1 MFELLEMYWK
11 PFLYFDG
18 YSYSGLVITLWLLIF
33 SVVVG
38 FLLSIPC
45 AIARNS
51 KYKVISWSL
60 IAFTTLFRGTPLYLQ
75 LLICYS
81 GIYSLSFVQDQVL
94 LGQFFRDGMYCT
106 LLTFSLNTCAYMCEM
121 LAGALKNVDSGEIEA
136 AKAFGMSRFKIYLHI
151 IFPSALKQSIPQYS
165 NEVIIVLHSTTIAF
179 TATVPD
185 ILKVA
190 RDANSATYMT
200 FQSFGLAAMLYLILS
215 FTLFYL
221 FRKFEFYYTA
231 HLPNHQRSK
240 NIFTTY
246 FFSKKKKRISNET

>member
-18 YSYSGLVITLWLLIF
+18 YSYSGFVITMWLLIF

-38 FLLSIPC
+38 FLLSVPL
-45 AIARNS
+45 AVARNS
-51 KYKVISWSL
+51 KYKLLSWSV
-60 IAFTTLFRGTPLYLQ
+60 ATFTTIFRGTPLYLQ

-81 GIYSLSFVQDQVL
+81 GIYSLSMVQDQAL
-94 LGQFFRDGMYCT
+94 LNQFFRDGLNCT
-106 LLTFSLNTCAYMCEM
+106 LLAFSLNTCAYMCEM
-121 LAGALKNVDSGEIEA
+121 LAGALKNVNAGEVEA
-136 AKAFGMSRFKIYLHI
+136 AKAFGMSRLQTYRHI
-151 IFPSALKQSIPQYS
+151 IFPAALKQSIPQYS

-200 FQSFGLAAMLYLILS
+200 FQSFGLAAILYLILS
-215 FTLFYL
+215 FVLFYL
-221 FRKFEFYYTA
+221 FRKFECYHTA
-231 HLPNHQRSK
+231 HLPNTLRSNK
-240 NIFTTY
+240 RL
-246 FFSKKKKRISNET
+246 SSVLRALKKKVSIA

>member
-18 YSYSGLVITLWLLIF
+18 YSYSGLVITMWLLIF

-38 FLLSIPC
+38 FLLSIPL
-45 AIARNS
+45 AVARNS
-51 KYKVISWSL
+51 EFKTLSWSVS
-60 IAFTTLFRGTPLYLQ
+60 AFTTIFRGTPLYLQ

-81 GIYSLSFVQDQVL
+81 GVYSLSFVQEQAL

-106 LLTFSLNTCAYMCEM
+106 LLTFSLNTAAYMCEM
-121 LAGALKNVDSGEIEA
+121 LAGALKNVDAGEIEA
-136 AKAFGMSRFKIYLHI
+136 AKAFGMSRFKTYLYV

-165 NEVIIVLHSTTIAF
+165 NEVIITLHSTTIAF

-200 FQSFGLAAMLYLILS
+200 FQSFGLAAILYLILS
-215 FTLFYL
+215 FTLFYF

-231 HLPNHQRSK
+231 HLPNNQRTKSL
-240 NIFTTY
+240 FSTY
-246 FFSKKKKRISNET
+246 FSKQKKKKNVI

>member
-33 SVVVG
+33 SVTLG
-38 FLLSIPC
+38 FLLSIPL
-45 AIARNS
+45 AVARNS
-51 KYKVISWSL
+51 KYKIVSWS
-60 IAFTTLFRGTPLYLQ
+60 IASFTTLFRGTPLYLQ

-81 GIYSLSFVQDQVL
+81 GIYSLTFVQGQDL
-94 LGQFFRDGMYCT
+94 LNAFFRNGMYCT

-121 LAGALKNVDSGEIEA
+121 LAGALKNVNAGEIEA
-136 AKAFGMSRFKIYLHI
+136 AKSFGMSRFKTYLYI

-200 FQSFGLAAMLYLILS
+200 FQSFGIAALLYLILS
-215 FTLFYL
+215 FVLFYL
-221 FRKFEFYYTA
+221 FRKFEQHHTV
-231 HLPNHQRSK
+231 HLANTQHSK
-240 NIFTTY
+240 SLLSTY
-246 FFSKKKKRISNET
+246 ISAYKKKRVQTK

>member
-1 MFELLEMYWK
+1 M
-11 PFLYFDG
+11 
-18 YSYSGLVITLWLLIF
+18 F

-38 FLLSIPC
+38 FLLSIPL
-45 AIARNS
+45 AVARNA
-51 KYKVISWSL
+51 KYKVISWSVA
-60 IAFTTLFRGTPLYLQ
+60 AFTTVFRGTPLYLQ

-81 GIYSLSFVQDQVL
+81 GIYSLSFVQEQAL

-106 LLTFSLNTCAYMCEM
+106 LLTFSLNTAAYMCEM
-121 LAGALKNVDSGEIEA
+121 LAGALKNVDAGEIEA
-136 AKAFGMSRFKIYLHI
+136 AKAFGMSRFKIYLYI

-200 FQSFGLAAMLYLILS
+200 FQSFGIAAVLYLILS
-215 FTLFYL
+215 FVLFYF
-221 FRKFEFYYTA
+221 FRRFEFYYTA
-231 HLPNHQRSK
+231 HLPNNQRSK
-240 NIFTTY
+240 NLFSTY
-246 FFSKKKKRISNET
+246 FSTQKKKVSAE

>member
-1 MFELLEMYWK
+1 VLELLEMYWK

-18 YSYSGLVITLWLLIF
+18 YSYSGFVITMWLLIF

-38 FLLSIPC
+38 FLISIPL
-45 AIARNS
+45 AVARNS
-51 KYKVISWSL
+51 KYKVLSWSV
-60 IAFTTLFRGTPLYLQ
+60 ASFTIVFRGTPLYLQ

-81 GIYSLSFVQDQVL
+81 GIYSLTFIQDQTL
-94 LGQFFRDGMYCT
+94 LNQFFRDGMY
-106 LLTFSLNTCAYMCEM
+106 LN
-121 LAGALKNVDSGEIEA
+121 
-136 AKAFGMSRFKIYLHI
+136 RFKTYLYI

-200 FQSFGLAAMLYLILS
+200 FQSFGIAAFLYLILS
-215 FTLFYL
+215 FVLFYL
-221 FRKFEFYYTA
+221 FRKFEQYHTA
-231 HLPNHQRSK
+231 YLPNTQLSK
-240 NIFTTY
+240 GLFSTY
-246 FFSKKKKRISNET
+246 FSPLKKK